1 MVASYL
7 QHAQIGVILG
17 DTLFVHGAVEE
28 RALGFIP
35 SPLTRYKLNS
45 TSAWR
50 EPKCLDW
57 LVVSRIFWNFHPDKL
72 GKGFNLTSI
81 FFHIFSYGLVQPPTS
96 LDWNFFFFLGWPL
109 WKEAVVSKVVHFF
122 SQQLIT
128 VEETIP
134 SCWNLEDE
142 HFVFCAGLM
151 AMCQFSGHSL
161 RDFEADP

>member
-1 MVASYL
+1 MASYL

-57 LVVSRIFWNFHPDKL
+57 SIGGGFKDVLEFSPRFYW
-72 GKGFNLTSI
+72 GKDSI
-81 FFHIFSYGLVQPPTS
+81 
-96 LDWNFFFFLGWPL
+96 
-109 WKEAVVSKVVHFF
+109 
-122 SQQLIT
+122 
-128 VEETIP
+128 
-134 SCWNLEDE
+134 
-142 HFVFCAGLM
+142 
-151 AMCQFSGHSL
+151 
-161 RDFEADP
+161 

>member
-96 LDWNFFFFLGWPL
+96 LDWNFL
-109 WKEAVVSKVVHFF
+109 
-122 SQQLIT
+122 
-128 VEETIP
+128 
-134 SCWNLEDE
+134 
-142 HFVFCAGLM
+142 FVFGM
-151 AMCQFSGHSL
+151 ATLKGSCCIKSSSLFFPTANNGWGNNPIMLKFGRWTLCFLCWPYGHVPIFGTFS
-161 RDFEADP
+161 

>member
-1 MVASYL
+1 MFFFLKNSGGMVASYL

-50 EPKCLDW
+50 CEMIG
-57 LVVSRIFWNFHPDKL
+57 LVVVSTIFYFHPDKL

-81 FFHIFSYGLVQPPTS
+81 FFIFFHTVWFNHQLVWIGT
-96 LDWNFFFFLGWPL
+96 FCFFLGMATL
-109 WKEAVVSKVVHFF
+109 KGSCCIKSSSLFF
-122 SQQLIT
+122 AT
-128 VEETIP
+128 A
-134 SCWNLEDE
+134 NN
-142 HFVFCAGLM
+142 G
-151 AMCQFSGHSL
+151 
-161 RDFEADP
+161 